1 MRPEVA
7 SEAGPTAKRRRAV
20 ARLGV
25 LLAWWLLPPASVE
38 GAGLLA
44 YEATVAGNSDIYLVP
59 AAGGVP
65 RRLTEDPAE
74 DALPR
79 FTADGSKVVFSSKR
93 TGEWQLYEAPTDGG
107 AARPL
112 RTSGNREWQADPSPD
127 GRWLAFL
134 SNAGGAE
141 GIWIRPWAAG
151 RARLLVR
158 HGERTVLGNP
168 SWSPDGSRI
177 VFSSNHG
184 FPGHRTYVVDV
195 GSGEERRVSPLTS
208 GACEPR
214 FNRDG
219 RRVAYVRRRHLTR
232 ERSQIVEVDLQSGEE
247 RVLVDWPALNY
258 DPVYAPGKDEIAFA
272 STMAGGDF
280 AVYRLRLRD
289 GKAWRVTHGPGVARH
304 PDYQP

>member
-1 MRPEVA
+1 
-7 SEAGPTAKRRRAV
+7 
-20 ARLGV
+20 L
-25 LLAWWLLPPASVE
+25 LLACWLALPAAAE
-38 GAGLLA
+38 RGALLV
-44 YEATVAGNSDIYLVP
+44 YEATVAGNSDLYVIP
-59 AAGGVP
+59 AAGGAA
-65 RRLTEDPAE
+65 RRLTDDPAE
-74 DALPR
+74 DILPR

-93 TGEWQLYEAPTDGG
+93 TGEWQLFEVATEGG
-107 AARPL
+107 SARRL
-112 RTSGNREWQADPSPD
+112 RTNDYQEWQADPSPD

-141 GIWIRPWAAG
+141 GLWIQPWPGG
-151 RARLLVR
+151 RARLVVR

-168 SWSPDGSRI
+168 NWSPDGRRI
-177 VFSSNHG
+177 VFSSNRG

-195 GSGEERRVSPLTS
+195 GSGEQRRLSPLTS

-214 FNRDG
+214 FGRDG
-219 RRVAYVRRRHLTR
+219 RRVAYVRRQHLTR
-232 ERSQIVEVDLQSGEE
+232 ERSQIVEVDLESSEE

-272 STMAGGDF
+272 SAIAGDF

-289 GKAWRVTHGPGVARH
+289 GKAWRVTHGPGAARH